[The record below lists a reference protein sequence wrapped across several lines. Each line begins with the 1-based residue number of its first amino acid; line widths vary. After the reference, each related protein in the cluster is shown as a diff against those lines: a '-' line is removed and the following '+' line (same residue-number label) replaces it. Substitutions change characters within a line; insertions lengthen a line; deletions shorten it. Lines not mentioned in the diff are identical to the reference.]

1 MQSELFIVFIVREP
15 SQRTPLTFLKHLFVH
30 VFADLTKRKRR
41 LLRSRL
47 LRLGLFYGT
56 FWIWAGINWQ
66 RGSFTEELLQRQRL
80 RLLCQ
85 LSLYTQRERESRP
98 TKSILTSPLTCLTS
112 YYCDNWRKQDQ
123 RVAFPPDNLCRELPD
138 PGGPSTLICSFCIRS
153 VVVHEFFIKS
163 SEVKRAKFSRWI
175 WQ

>member
-15 SQRTPLTFLKHLFVH
+15 SQRTPLTFLKDLFVH

-41 LLRSRL
+41 LFTVSVTAAGFILWHLLDLSRDKL
-47 LRLGLFYGT
+47 ATWKFH
-56 FWIWAGINWQ
+56 
-66 RGSFTEELLQRQRL
+66 RGAAAETKVATAVPTITVHTE
-80 RLLCQ
+80 
-85 LSLYTQRERESRP
+85 RERESPP

-175 WQ
+175 